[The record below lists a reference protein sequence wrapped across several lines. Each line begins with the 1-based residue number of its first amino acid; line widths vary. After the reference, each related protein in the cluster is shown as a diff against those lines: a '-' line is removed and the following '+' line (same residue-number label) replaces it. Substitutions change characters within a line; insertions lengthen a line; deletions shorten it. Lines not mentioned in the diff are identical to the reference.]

1 MFFYIYHH
9 LNQYLFSV
17 KDVKDPNFN
26 VRAIIMGGIS
36 YIFFH
41 NYLNSIDSS
50 YKQYFKWIVL
60 LDIIAMMV
68 IYNSYYSE
76 GILQKLQ
83 SLLHPIDTKEDQQSV
98 LSKHTNR
105 IKDTASY
112 FNASVD
118 NTTVDSNR
126 ELEDIEEEDEEE
138 DDESVQKLIDK
149 MVGTKEKTI

>member
-9 LNQYLFSV
+9 LNQYLFGV
-17 KDVKDPNFN
+17 KDIKDPNFN

-36 YIFFH
+36 YIVFH

-60 LDIIAMMV
+60 LDIIGMMV

-83 SLLHPIDTKEDQQSV
+83 SLIHPMNLKEEQHSV
-98 LSKHTNR
+98 VSKQTNR
-105 IKDTASY
+105 VKDTASY

-118 NTTVDSNR
+118 NTSVDLSR
-126 ELEDIEEEDEEE
+126 DLEDIEEEDDE
-138 DDESVQKLIDK
+138 DESVQKLIDK
-149 MVGTKEKTI
+149 MISTKEKTI